1 MRIVVKIGS
10 AVLIRPKELKMDIEI
25 LLNITE
31 QIKKLKDTGHEVLMV
46 TSGAVASCDNKKYSQ
61 ALRAAIGQPR
71 LMSFYTGSFSGYG
84 IESCQLLFIHDD
96 LTGSRRKYTK
106 ELLLEAINNKVVPII
121 NANDGVTSEELD
133 ALKQY
138 ADNDVLTEEVAS
150 LISADLVFILTDQK
164 GLIDFSSGEVIGE
177 VKGWEGFDGAK
188 LLVQNKDKFSG
199 QPGKGGMISKIRVAE
214 TLCMAYEIEVRVI
227 PGRQENAIL
236 DSLAGKKI
244 GTIFRAKKTGTIFRV
259 KKRSP

>member
-10 AVLIRPKELKMDIEI
+10 AVLIRPKESKMDIEI

-31 QIKKLKDTGHEVLMV
+31 QIKKLKDADHEVIIV

-71 LMSFYTGSFSGYG
+71 LMSFYTRSFSGYD

-96 LTGSRRKYTK
+96 LTGPRRKYTK
-106 ELLLEAINNKVVPII
+106 ELLLEAINNKVIPII
-121 NANDGVTSEELD
+121 NANDSVTSEELD

-150 LISADLVFILTDQK
+150 LISADIVFILTDQK

-177 VKGWEGFDGAK
+177 VKGWRGFDNAK
-188 LLVQNKDKFSG
+188 LLVQNRDKHG
-199 QPGKGGMISKIRVAE
+199 QPGKGGMISKVRVAE
-214 TLCMAYEIEVRVI
+214 TLCMAYKIEVRVI